1 VSVGVCFV
9 LFCPLDHRIGSCHIP
24 MADVWWLKRHKHVSH
39 ISMLRAEK
47 TSSKPCS
54 LGVPLRSDVSRWP
67 TKKYQK
73 LLYQK
78 LFLYTLKILSKNI
91 LWPTLDTLKI
101 IKIYSSSDPQQLT
114 VRLTFYLTSE
124 RT

>member
-1 VSVGVCFV
+1 
-9 LFCPLDHRIGSCHIP
+9 
-24 MADVWWLKRHKHVSH
+24 
-39 ISMLRAEK
+39 MLRAEK

>member
-1 VSVGVCFV
+1 
-9 LFCPLDHRIGSCHIP
+9 
-24 MADVWWLKRHKHVSH
+24 
-39 ISMLRAEK
+39 MLRAEK

-91 LWPTLDTLKI
+91 LWPTLDTLKN
-101 IKIYSSSDPQQLT
+101 YQNLFFPQQLT